1 MSTRRLLCY
10 LALGS
15 LLALL
20 CVALGS
26 VLNPAALVRWE
37 NQTQA
42 HDALRAFWAMIGIRH
57 LPVFLLCIAAGNLIF
72 TAMKDAARSR
82 AWVVSTPY
90 LLYVLVTAILDS
102 LRAGETAFSWL
113 GYDPSY
119 FIWPHFVFVPA
130 GLIAASRMVRQ
141 RNHRKSLTPYAGST
155 ECPERR
161 P

>member
-26 VLNPAALVRWE
+26 VLNPPALVRWE

-42 HDALRAFWAMIGIRH
+42 HDELRAFWAMIGIRH

-72 TAMKDAARSR
+72 TVMKNAGRFAAWLV
-82 AWVVSTPY
+82 AAPY

-113 GYDPSY
+113 VYEPSY

-141 RNHRKSLTPYAGST
+141 RNHKRSLSPHSG
-155 ECPERR
+155 
-161 P
+161 